1 MYCDWSFELNYSLK
15 CMKKIRALLRSFG
28 PGFVT
33 GAADDDP
40 SAIATYTQTGAQF
53 GYGQLWTV
61 LFMLPLMIAIQEA
74 SARIGV
80 VTGKGIVAVIKEHYS
95 KWLLYSVVLIILI
108 ANTVNI
114 GADIGA
120 MAAAAQLLVPLP
132 FVVLTLLFTIIILVL
147 EIFTSYPV
155 YAKILKW
162 FALAL
167 LSYPITVFI
176 VKQPWVEILKATFI
190 PHIEFNSSF
199 LFIIIGVL
207 GTTISP
213 YMFFW
218 EANEEVEEE
227 KSQHLIKKGV
237 PQITKKFIQT
247 MRTDNAVGMIVSQVA
262 TWSIIVVSATVLF
275 KHGFTNISSASDA
288 ARALEPLVQTFPNA
302 GFIAKCIFTVGIVGL
317 GLLAVPVLSS
327 SASYAFAEA
336 FSWKEGLNLKLKQ
349 GHGFYGVIIISTF
362 IGLLMNVFGINPV
375 KMLIYT
381 SVLNGVISVPL
392 IFLILRIARNKK
404 IMGELCPQ
412 LVIQIPEKPP
422 VYGALK
428 LAMRA

>member
-1 MYCDWSFELNYSLK
+1 
-15 CMKKIRALLRSFG
+15 MKKIRAVLRSLG

-40 SAIATYTQTGAQF
+40 SGIATYSQTGAQF

-80 VTGKGIVAVIKEHYS
+80 VTGKGIVAVIKDYYP
-95 KWLLYSVVLIILI
+95 KGLVYFVVAIIFI

-120 MAAAAQLLVPLP
+120 MAAAVHLLIPLP
-132 FVVLTLLFTIIILVL
+132 FIILTLLFTGIILSL

-176 VKQPWVEILKATFI
+176 IKQPWLEIVKATFL
-190 PHIEFNSSF
+190 PHIEFTPNF

-227 KSQHLIKKGV
+227 KSLHLIKSGT
-237 PQITKKFIQT
+237 PQITKKFIKN
-247 MRTDNAVGMIVSQVA
+247 MRTDNAIGMVMSQVA

-275 KHGFTNISSASDA
+275 KNGVRNITTAADA

-302 GFIAKCIFTVGIVGL
+302 GFISKCIFTVGIVGL
-317 GLLAVPVLSS
+317 GLLAIPVLSA

-349 GHGFYGVIIISTF
+349 GHGFYGVIIISTL
-362 IGLLMNVFGINPV
+362 IGLMMNFFGINPI

-381 SVLNGVISVPL
+381 AVLNGVISVPL
-392 IFLILRIARNKK
+392 IFLILRIARDKK
-404 IMGELCPQ
+404 IMGENRS
-412 LVIQIPEKPP
+412 
-422 VYGALK
+422 GALSQIM
-428 LAMRA
+428 LWITFFAMSVATVAMILTFGKQS